1 MEEINK
7 EIDTYIDES
16 LDSSRRIVGLTYLTK
31 EVGIN
36 IIEDLNEHSEKLK
49 RINENSNKINKNL
62 KITNLTINRMKCCFF
77 GCMKKNIIKENIEIE
92 EEIEIDENYSVRTQ
106 NPNKKDRFVKD
117 RFVKNI
123 TCDMRE
129 EEINSN
135 LKEADSIIKD
145 IKTMSI
151 IIGKEIDI
159 QNKLIEN
166 ISNNIENNNTN
177 IKNVNN
183 NMKGL

>member
-1 MEEINK
+1 MEKINK

-31 EVGIN
+31 EVGTN
-36 IIEDLNEHSEKLK
+36 IIEDLNEQSEKLTK
-49 RINENSNKINKNL
+49 LNEKSNKINKNL
-62 KITNLTINRMKCCFF
+62 KITNSTLNKMKCCFF
-77 GCMKKNIIKENIEIE
+77 GCMKKNIIKENIEID
-92 EEIEIDENYSVRTQ
+92 EEIEIDENYSVRKQ
-106 NPNKKDRFVKD
+106 GKNDE

-123 TCDMRE
+123 TGDQRE

-145 IKTMSI
+145 IKSMSI
-151 IIGKEIDI
+151 IIGKEIDT

-166 ISNNIENNNTN
+166 ITNNIENNNTN
-177 IKNVNN
+177 IKNVSN
-183 NMKGL
+183 NMKGLQ